1 MSGRGWVRLLDS
13 VCPIVRC
20 VPSMK
25 RIFSSPFAAI
35 AVGVCLRL
43 FFVLKFPST
52 SGDTL
57 LYEQIAANWLKHGAY
72 AMDVGGTL
80 TPVDIRMPGYPAF
93 LAILYALTGRTGES
107 ARLAVMLAQV
117 AVDLLSCLVIAALAA
132 MIAAIADKDLQPGR
146 VFSVA
151 LWLSALCPF
160 TANYTAVPLTEVWAI
175 FFTSGAL
182 YCLLLLLRRIEEPL
196 LQLHADPRR
205 SIEYSAIG
213 AGFLA
218 GMGTLFRPE
227 TPLLLTAAALVY
239 FFIFLRRKELLR
251 WLRVVAVLGAS
262 CFLPLMPWGVR
273 NLVTLNEPQFLA
285 PRDSNLPGELVPRG
299 FMSWEKT
306 WLFRISDCYHV
317 TWKLNDEV
325 INLEDIPA
333 RAFDTPEEKQRVAGI
348 LEQYNDDLTLTPEED
363 AALAQLARE
372 RTARH
377 PLRTY
382 LLLPAARAVTL
393 WFSPRIERLPY
404 SGHVFPLAQ
413 TWEDDPV
420 DQTVTITLF
429 LLNVLYVALAFWGAL
444 RLWRSHPSARPAV
457 LLFAAFIALRTA
469 FLTTV
474 EAPEPRYMLVCFP
487 ALIALAAQIFAGR
500 SESL

>member
-1 MSGRGWVRLLDS
+1 
-13 VCPIVRC
+13 
-20 VPSMK
+20 MK
-25 RIFSSPFAAI
+25 RIFSSTFAAI
-35 AVGVCLRL
+35 AAGLCLRL

-52 SGDTL
+52 SGDTV

-72 AMDVGGTL
+72 AMNVGSVV

-93 LAILYALTGRTGES
+93 LAILYVLTGRTGEA
-107 ARLAVMLAQV
+107 ARLLVMLAQV
-117 AVDLLSCLVIAALAA
+117 AVDLLGCVVIASLAA
-132 MIAAIADKDLQPGR
+132 MLASIASANSRPSR
-146 VFSVA
+146 VFTAA

-175 FFTSGAL
+175 LFTAGAL
-182 YCLLLLLRRIEEPL
+182 HYLLLLLQRIEQPL
-196 LQLHADPRR
+196 FRLDSPHAGPRR
-205 SIEYSAIG
+205 SVEYTAIG
-213 AGFLA
+213 AGILA

-227 TPLLLTAAALVY
+227 TPLLLIAAALVY

-251 WLRVVAVLGAS
+251 WLRVVAVLAAS
-262 CFLPLMPWGVR
+262 CFLPLVPWGIR

-299 FMSWEKT
+299 FMNWEKT
-306 WLFRISDCYHV
+306 WLFRISDCYRV

-333 RAFDTPEEKQRVAGI
+333 RAFDTPEEKQRVADI

-363 AALAQLARE
+363 AAFAQLARE
-372 RTARH
+372 RNARH
-377 PLRTY
+377 PLRAY
-382 LLLPAARAVTL
+382 LLLPAARAFTL
-393 WFSPRIERLPY
+393 WFSPRIERLPF

-413 TWEDDPV
+413 SWEDDPV
-420 DQTVTITLF
+420 DQSVTITLF
-429 LLNVLYVALAFWGAL
+429 VLNVFYVALALCGAL

-487 ALIALAAQIFAGR
+487 ALIALAAQLFAR
-500 SESL
+500 PWESH

>member
-1 MSGRGWVRLLDS
+1 
-13 VCPIVRC
+13 
-20 VPSMK
+20 MK

-35 AVGVCLRL
+35 AVGLCLRL

-52 SGDTL
+52 SGDSV
-57 LYEQIAANWLKHGAY
+57 LYEQIATNWLKHGAY
-72 AMDVGGTL
+72 AMDVGGVV

-93 LAILYALTGRTGES
+93 LAILYALTGRSGES
-107 ARLAVMLAQV
+107 ARLPVMLAQV
-117 AVDLLSCLVIAALAA
+117 AVDLLSCVVIASLASLLA
-132 MIAAIADKDLQPGR
+132 SIANQNSRPTR
-146 VFSVA
+146 VFSAA

-160 TANYTAVPLTEVWAI
+160 TANYTAVPLTEVWAVLFI
-175 FFTSGAL
+175 AGAL
-182 YCLLLLLRRIEEPL
+182 YYLILLLRRIEEPRFRL
-196 LQLHADPRR
+196 NSTHADTRR
-205 SIEYSAIG
+205 SVEYAAIG
-213 AGFLA
+213 AGFFA

-227 TPLLLTAAALVY
+227 TPLLLIAAALVY
-239 FFIFLRRKELLR
+239 FFIFLRRKELMR
-251 WLRVVAVLGAS
+251 WLRVVAVLATS
-262 CFLPLMPWGVR
+262 CFLPLVPWGIR
-273 NLVTLNEPQFLA
+273 NMITLHEPRFLA

-299 FMSWEKT
+299 FMNWEKT
-306 WLFRISDCYHV
+306 WLFRISDCYRV

-363 AALAQLARE
+363 AAFAQLARE

-382 LLLPAARAVTL
+382 LILPVARALTL

-413 TWEDDPV
+413 AREDDPV
-420 DQTVTITLF
+420 DQSVTITLF
-429 LLNVLYVALAFWGAL
+429 LLNVLYVALGLWGAL
-444 RLWRSHPSARPAV
+444 HLWRRHPSARPAV
-457 LLFAAFIALRTA
+457 LLFGTFIALRTA
-469 FLTTV
+469 FLTNV

-487 ALIALAAQIFAGR
+487 ALIALAAQLFSR
-500 SESL
+500 HSDSH

>member
-1 MSGRGWVRLLDS
+1 
-13 VCPIVRC
+13 
-20 VPSMK
+20 MK

-35 AVGVCLRL
+35 AVGLCLRL

-52 SGDTL
+52 SGDTV
-57 LYEQIAANWLKHGAY
+57 LYEQIATNWLKHGAY
-72 AMDVGGTL
+72 AMDVGGAV
-80 TPVDIRMPGYPAF
+80 TPADIRVPGYPAF

-107 ARLAVMLAQV
+107 ARLPVMLAQV
-117 AVDLLSCLVIAALAA
+117 VVDLFSCVVIASLAA
-132 MIAAIADKDLQPGR
+132 MLASVANANSRPRR
-146 VFSVA
+146 VFSAA

-160 TANYTAVPLTEVWAI
+160 TANYTAVPLTEVWAML
-175 FFTSGAL
+175 FTSGSL
-182 YCLLLLLRRIEEPL
+182 YFLALLLRRIEDPL
-196 LQLHADPRR
+196 FRLDSPHAGPRR
-205 SIEYSAIG
+205 SVDYTAVG

-227 TPLLLTAAALVY
+227 TPLLLIAAALVY
-239 FFIFLRRKELLR
+239 FWFFLRRKELLR
-251 WLRVVAVLGAS
+251 WLRVVAVLAAS
-262 CFLPLMPWGVR
+262 CFLPLAPWGIR
-273 NLVTLNEPQFLA
+273 NMVTLSEPQFLA

-299 FMSWEKT
+299 FMNWEKT
-306 WLFRISDCYHV
+306 WLFRISDCYRV

-333 RAFDTPEEKQRVAGI
+333 RAFDTPEEKQRISEI

-363 AALAQLARE
+363 AAFAQLARE

-382 LLLPAARAVTL
+382 LILPAARALTL
-393 WFSPRIERLPY
+393 WFSPRIERLPF

-420 DQTVTITLF
+420 DQCVTITLF
-429 LLNVLYVALAFWGAL
+429 LLNVFYVALALWGAL
-444 RLWRSHPSARPAV
+444 RLWRRHPSARPAV
-457 LLFAAFIALRTA
+457 LLFGAFIALRTA

-487 ALIALAAQIFAGR
+487 PLIALAAQLFAR
-500 SESL
+500 PSESH